1 MSDVRYSVTTATT
14 DNLRKCYGCVKE
26 VPRIV
31 TDHCGYVTNSLR
43 FCYGI
48 AGSDGVK
55 PRSHYGV
62 DGMLRLCNCSAA
74 VSTEREAL
82 DRLCVR
88 LNMYL
93 VIIIIIIITF

>member
-1 MSDVRYSVTTATT
+1 M
-14 DNLRKCYGCVKE
+14 LREYQGL
-26 VPRIV
+26 V
-31 TDHCGYVTNSLR
+31 TDHCGCVTDSLR

-48 AGSDGVK
+48 AGSDRVK

-62 DGMLRLCNCSAA
+62 DGMLRLGNGSAT
-74 VSTEREAL
+74 VSTQREAL

-93 VIIIIIIITF
+93 VIIIIIVNPTFSKCIFN

>member
-1 MSDVRYSVTTATT
+1 MTKTPTVKLRCDNSATTATT

-48 AGSDGVK
+48 AGSDRVK
-55 PRSHYGV
+55 PRYHYGV
-62 DGMLRLCNCSAA
+62 DGMLRLCNGLYG
-74 VSTEREAL
+74 ERGI
-82 DRLCVR
+82 VR

-93 VIIIIIIITF
+93 V